1 MVFLFDKFDR
11 LVRFIEQTEKLI
23 CQYFILLI
31 REIYGLWL
39 IRFFF
44 LQFLNS
50 IPNRIPLVV

>member
-23 CQYFILLI
+23 CQYFILSI

-39 IRFFF
+39 ILFFSF
-44 LQFLNS
+44 FNS
-50 IPNRIPLVV
+50 ESNPFSCVT